1 MTATR
6 EGDGGKEAVRV
17 SLWQKKCT
25 VFALMLGVP
34 VLLYLIAMALEH
46 IGLAVYGEIPAI
58 ALLGV
63 IPGFLLH
70 LCWMRCPHCGRHLDR
85 NNGQYCQ
92 YCGEEIDWDAKPG
105 KE

>member
-1 MTATR
+1 MTVAR
-6 EGDGGKEAVRV
+6 EGDGGKEAARV
-17 SLWQKKCT
+17 SLWQKKGT

-70 LCWMRCPHCGRHLDR
+70 LCWMRCPHCGSWLER
-85 NNGQYCQ
+85 NDGEYCQ
-92 YCGEEIDWDAKPG
+92 NCGKRIDWDAKPG